1 MLQNQT
7 KTRPQKFAP
16 LLPADSLGAR
26 FCQWFSHPWKHIYAS
41 VPKEGEK
48 TQWKT
53 SNYFLNAR
61 TLWDHYLDPD
71 TIVGLRFSYTTRYC
85 TIDIDRGSQ
94 YHPAN
99 SSAGFKSVLA
109 ALESIG
115 LCRPLLVRSSASEGL
130 HVYYFLPLPQPTF
143 NLACAVRYALE
154 DAGLYLR
161 TGQLETFPNM
171 KSWGALYNG
180 CRLPLQAGSYWLD
193 DSGQPLTNDI
203 AQFLDAADIAAAH
216 QDLSALEEALASAA
230 TRPKPKPKT
239 RVKEDDEL
247 WKADWEKTIAQ
258 GWTGPGQTNDLLQLM
273 VGYGNVFLHL
283 EGDALIDYVEATAKA
298 APGYEQYCGHQHEI
312 RQRARHWESAR
323 QRNEYYSKYPSYP
336 NRQGNYKQTFSSEA
350 ANNVIPFRSNLNEQ
364 RSNEATDRVR
374 QAVAHLKELEKLP
387 AAIGARAKAI
397 IDAAKEL
404 FGKGVSM
411 LTLRKPSYLSLW
423 HPRFDHPSTA
433 AESNSDNTCLDGDD
447 VALSSNALSIAYLQ
461 QDSIQTPSRLIS
473 EGESLAMSSS
483 DHADSNTSSKHDLI
497 HDEIPPST
505 SLSNCS
511 TEIES
516 VVREVLPN
524 PLPDV
529 ELPTWITPPLVV
541 HENQAQPES
550 VEPSQSLDSSSLDHT
565 PP

>member
-1 MLQNQT
+1 M
-7 KTRPQKFAP
+7 
-16 LLPADSLGAR
+16 
-26 FCQWFSHPWKHIYAS
+26 
-41 VPKEGEK
+41 
-48 TQWKT
+48 
-53 SNYFLNAR
+53 
-61 TLWDHYLDPD
+61 
-71 TIVGLRFSYTTRYC
+71 
-85 TIDIDRGSQ
+85 
-94 YHPAN
+94 
-99 SSAGFKSVLA
+99 
-109 ALESIG
+109 
-115 LCRPLLVRSSASEGL
+115 
-130 HVYYFLPLPQPTF
+130 
-143 NLACAVRYALE
+143 
-154 DAGLYLR
+154 
-161 TGQLETFPNM
+161 
-171 KSWGALYNG
+171 
-180 CRLPLQAGSYWLD
+180 
-193 DSGQPLTNDI
+193 
-203 AQFLDAADIAAAH
+203 
-216 QDLSALEEALASAA
+216 
-230 TRPKPKPKT
+230 
-239 RVKEDDEL
+239 
-247 WKADWEKTIAQ
+247 
-258 GWTGPGQTNDLLQLM
+258 
-273 VGYGNVFLHL
+273 
-283 EGDALIDYVEATAKA
+283 
-298 APGYEQYCGHQHEI
+298 
-312 RQRARHWESAR
+312 
-323 QRNEYYSKYPSYP
+323 
-336 NRQGNYKQTFSSEA
+336 
-350 ANNVIPFRSNLNEQ
+350 
-364 RSNEATDRVR
+364 R
-374 QAVAHLKELEKLP
+374 QAVAHLKELGKLP

-397 IDAAKEL
+397 INAAKEL